1 MHEGQLVFSQITDH
15 LPFHIFRKCV
25 QRYQGECYVKRFR
38 CLDQFLVM
46 AFAQLTHRRSLRDI
60 ESCLRAQNNKL
71 YHMGM
76 RSIISRSTLAD
87 ANEQRNW
94 RIHAEFAPSLIK
106 IARPLRRRRS
116 KYRAR
121 QYRLRSR
128 RIHDRSL
135 PFPFPM
141 GVVPLHQVSGK
152 TIHSIGFTWKYSY
165 LHPYLRRKAS

>member
-25 QRYQGECYVKRFR
+25 KHYQDERYVKRFR

-46 AFAQLTHRRSLRDI
+46 AFGQLTHRESLRDI

-71 YHMGM
+71 YHMGI

-94 RIHAEFAPSLIK
+94 KIHAKFAQSLIK
-106 IARPLRRRRS
+106 IARLLYAEEDLGIELDNTVYALES
-116 KYRAR
+116 STID
-121 QYRLRSR
+121 LCL
-128 RIHDRSL
+128 SL
-135 PFPFPM
+135 
-141 GVVPLHQVSGK
+141 
-152 TIHSIGFTWKYSY
+152 FT
-165 LHPYLRRKAS
+165 